1 MMLIESTELSKVY
14 GSRVVVNQ
22 LSFSLEP
29 GKITGFLGPNGSGKS
44 TTMSMMLGLVQGKGE
59 TLVDGHSYRTLS
71 DSPRRIGAYLG
82 PGSFHPRHTVKEH
95 LRISAFT
102 RGIRPSRVGEVL
114 DLVGLSSASSI
125 RVKGMSTGMMQKLGI
140 ATALL
145 SEPEVLILDEPAN
158 GLDPQSVQWLR
169 SFLQD
174 FAKSGNTVLL
184 SSHLIH
190 EIAQFADNLLVIAQ
204 GELIASESLDAFLKR
219 QKPSGFR
226 VRTSRVEIFADLLNS
241 NNFSS
246 SRVSEDV
253 IEIHSESSTSFI
265 KLALENGIEI
275 HELQPVG
282 SNLEDIFL
290 ELTSGR
296 SDYVGVEPSVS
307 SDTKG
312 MSNA

>member
-1 MMLIESTELSKVY
+1 MLIEATALSKRY
-14 GSRVVVNQ
+14 GSRIVVDQ

-29 GKITGFLGPNGSGKS
+29 GKITGFLGPNGAGKS
-44 TTMSMMLGLVQGKGE
+44 TTMSMMLGLARGKGE
-59 TLVDGHSYRTLS
+59 TLFDGKTYKTLK
-71 DSPRRIGAYLG
+71 DGPRRIGAYLG
-82 PGSFHPRHTVKEH
+82 PGSFHPRHTAREH

-102 RGIRPSRVGEVL
+102 RGIALYRVNDVL
-114 DLVGLSSASSI
+114 DAVGLGTAASM
-125 RVKGMSTGMMQKLGI
+125 RVKGMSTGMLQKLGI

-204 GELIASESLDAFLKR
+204 GELIASESLDSFLKR
-219 QKPSGFR
+219 QKPSSFR
-226 VRTSRVEIFADLLNS
+226 IRTTQVDTFASLLETHNFQQSRA
-241 NNFSS
+241 
-246 SRVSEDV
+246 SEDV
-253 IEIHSESSTSFI
+253 LEVYSENSTPFI
-265 KLALENGIEI
+265 RLALDHGIEI
-275 HELQPVG
+275 FEIQPVG

-290 ELTSGR
+290 ELTSNR
-296 SDYVGVEPSVS
+296 SDYVSESPS
-307 SDTKG
+307 THNAKKG
-312 MSNA
+312 RNRG

>member
-1 MMLIESTELSKVY
+1 MLIEATTLSKVY

-22 LSFSLEP
+22 LSFALEP
-29 GKITGFLGPNGSGKS
+29 GKITGFLGPNGAGKS
-44 TTMSMMLGLVQGKGE
+44 TTMSMMLGLARGKGE
-59 TLVDGHSYRTLS
+59 TFFDGKPYKTLK
-71 DSPRRIGAYLG
+71 DGPRRVGAYLG
-82 PGSFHPRHTVKEH
+82 PGSFHPRHTAREH

-102 RGIRPSRVGEVL
+102 RGISLARVKQVL
-114 DLVGLSSASSI
+114 ELVGLTSASSI
-125 RVKGMSTGMMQKLGI
+125 RIKGMSTGMLQKLGI

-226 VRTSRVEIFADLLNS
+226 VRTSHVDAFAEVLTSNGVEH
-241 NNFSS
+241 

-253 IEIHSESSTSFI
+253 VEVRSEKSTKFI
-265 KLALENGIEI
+265 KLAMDRDIEI
-275 HELQPVG
+275 FEIQPVG
-282 SNLEDIFL
+282 SNLEDIFI
-290 ELTSGR
+290 ELTSDR
-296 SDYVGVEPSVS
+296 NDYVAELPSGNIGK
-307 SDTKG
+307 KG
-312 MSNA
+312 MSRG

>member
-1 MMLIESTELSKVY
+1 MLIESADLSKSY
-14 GSRVVVNQ
+14 RSRVVVNH

-44 TTMSMMLGLVQGKGE
+44 TTMSMMLGLVRGGGE
-59 TLVDGHSYRTLS
+59 TLFDGHAYPKLP
-71 DSPRRIGAYLG
+71 DGPRRVGSYLG
-82 PGSFHPRHTVKEH
+82 PGSFHPRHTAKEH

-102 RGIRPSRVGEVL
+102 RGIRTSRVAEVL
-114 DLVGLSSASSI
+114 DLVGLTPASAT
-125 RVKGMSTGMMQKLGI
+125 RVKGMSTGMLQKLGI

-174 FAKSGNTVLL
+174 FAKSGRTVLL

-204 GELIASESLDAFLKR
+204 GRLIASESLDSFLKR
-219 QKPSGFR
+219 QKPSAFR
-226 VRTSRVEIFADLLNS
+226 VRTSLVEKFSALLETTRLP
-241 NNFSS
+241 FT
-246 SRVSEDV
+246 RVSDDV
-253 IEIHSESSTSFI
+253 LEVESDTSTAFIE
-265 KLALENGIEI
+265 LALKNGIEI
-275 HELQPVG
+275 LELQPVG

-296 SDYVGVEPSVS
+296 NDYVAEMPSAS
-307 SDTKG
+307 NGKKG
-312 MSNA
+312 TNRA

>member
-1 MMLIESTELSKVY
+1 MLLIESTALSKVY

-44 TTMSMMLGLVQGKGE
+44 TTMSMMLGLVRGKGE
-59 TLVDGHSYRTLS
+59 TLVDGATYATLK
-71 DSPRRIGAYLG
+71 DAPRRVGAYLG
-82 PGSFHPRHTVKEH
+82 PGSFHPRHTAKEH
-95 LRISAFT
+95 LQISAFT
-102 RGIRPSRVGEVL
+102 RGIPLTRVKGVL
-114 DLVGLSSASSI
+114 ELVGLTSASSI
-125 RVKGMSTGMMQKLGI
+125 RVKGMSTGMLQKLGI

-174 FAKSGNTVLL
+174 FAQSGSTVLL

-204 GELIASESLDAFLKR
+204 GELIASESLDSFLKR

-226 VRTSRVEIFADLLNS
+226 VRTSQVDTFAALLESNS
-241 NNFSS
+241 FAH

-253 IEIHSESSTSFI
+253 VEVQAEKSTAFI
-265 KLALENGIEI
+265 KLALEHAIEI
-275 HELQPVG
+275 YEIQPVG

-290 ELTSGR
+290 ELTSSR
-296 SDYVGVEPSVS
+296 NDYVAELPSGN
-307 SDTKG
+307 TAKKG
-312 MSNA
+312 MSRG

>member
-1 MMLIESTELSKVY
+1 MVLIEATTLSKVY

-22 LSFSLEP
+22 LSFALEP
-29 GKITGFLGPNGSGKS
+29 GKITGFLGPNGAGKS
-44 TTMSMMLGLVQGKGE
+44 TTMSMMLGLARGKGE
-59 TLVDGHSYRTLS
+59 TFFDGKPYKTLK
-71 DSPRRIGAYLG
+71 DGPRRVGAYLG
-82 PGSFHPRHTVKEH
+82 PGSFHPRHTAREH

-102 RGIRPSRVGEVL
+102 RGISLARVKQVL
-114 DLVGLSSASSI
+114 ELVGLTSASSI
-125 RVKGMSTGMMQKLGI
+125 RIKGMSTGMLQKLGI

-226 VRTSRVEIFADLLNS
+226 VRTSHVDAFAEVLTSNGVEH
-241 NNFSS
+241 

-253 IEIHSESSTSFI
+253 VEVRSEKSTKFI
-265 KLALENGIEI
+265 KLAMDRDIEI
-275 HELQPVG
+275 FEIQPVG
-282 SNLEDIFL
+282 SNLEDIFI
-290 ELTSGR
+290 ELTSDR
-296 SDYVGVEPSVS
+296 NDYVAELPSGNIGK
-307 SDTKG
+307 KG
-312 MSNA
+312 MSRG

>member
-1 MMLIESTELSKVY
+1 MVLIEASVLSKVY
-14 GSRVVVNQ
+14 GGRVVVNQ

-44 TTMSMMLGLVQGKGE
+44 TTMSMMLGLVQGKGQ
-59 TLVDGHSYRTLS
+59 TLFDGKTYRALAH
-71 DSPRRIGAYLG
+71 SPRRIGAYLG
-82 PGSFHPRHTVKEH
+82 PGSFHPRHTAREH

-102 RGIRPSRVGEVL
+102 RGILLSRVDEVL
-114 DLVGLSSASSI
+114 DLVGLTPASFT
-125 RVKGMSTGMMQKLGI
+125 RVKGMSTGMLQKLGI
-140 ATALL
+140 AAALL

-174 FAKSGNTVLL
+174 FAQAGNTVLI

-226 VRTSRVEIFADLLNS
+226 VRTSQVDTFAGLLETNS
-241 NNFSS
+241 FTHN
-246 SRVSEDV
+246 RVSEDV
-253 IEIHSESSTSFI
+253 VEVQSEKSTAFI
-265 KLALENGIEI
+265 KLALENAIEI
-275 HELQPVG
+275 YEIQPVG

-290 ELTSGR
+290 ELTSDR
-296 SDYVGVEPSVS
+296 NDYVAETPSGNS
-307 SDTKG
+307 RKKG
-312 MSNA
+312 TSRG